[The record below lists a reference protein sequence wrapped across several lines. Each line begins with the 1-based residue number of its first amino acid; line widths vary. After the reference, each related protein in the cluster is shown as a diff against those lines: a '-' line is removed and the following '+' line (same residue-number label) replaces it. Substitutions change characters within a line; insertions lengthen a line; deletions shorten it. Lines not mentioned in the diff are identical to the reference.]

1 MKKPGS
7 INRTGQSKHIHTQT
21 QQRSEPGTRREVR
34 ENNNKKVMAG
44 VCIYGEMLVALS
56 SRRTKNSNPSKESLR
71 GLVSITRWMN
81 SILPFVLSL
90 ISCVDRFFLV
100 PSKFYLFC
108 IWQFIASSL
117 LTLWA
122 LRQSRRLILPRN
134 WCISS
139 TSYSPVSTASHRY
152 IGRTL
157 MCDYIIWHLL
167 LYSFSSLYWQR
178 YHQMRIKILGDCY
191 YCICGAPVERP
202 DHAVLCVYM
211 GLAMI
216 DAIK

>member
-1 MKKPGS
+1 MYLRWNARGP
-7 INRTGQSKHIHTQT
+7 
-21 QQRSEPGTRREVR
+21 
-34 ENNNKKVMAG
+34 
-44 VCIYGEMLVALS
+44 LLS
-56 SRRTKNSNPSKESLR
+56 SHKELEPEQRKFTRARVDNSLNELNS
-71 GLVSITRWMN
+71 SIC
-81 SILPFVLSL
+81 V
-90 ISCVDRFFLV
+90 ISYLDRFFLV